1 MALYAESHSSTL
13 EIIHAISFYTKLD
26 KVKVISVASGDSFTC
41 SVVISGV
48 QISADKS

>member
-1 MALYAESHSSTL
+1 MALYVESHNSTL
-13 EIIHAISFYTKLD
+13 DIIQAISYYTKLD

-41 SVVISGV
+41 RVVKSGV